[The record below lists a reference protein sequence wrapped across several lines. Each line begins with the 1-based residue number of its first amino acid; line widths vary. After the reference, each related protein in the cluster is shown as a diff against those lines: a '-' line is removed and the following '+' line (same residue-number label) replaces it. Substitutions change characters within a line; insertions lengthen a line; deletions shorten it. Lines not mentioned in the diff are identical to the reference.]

1 MPFQFFLINFFS
13 FKQIFERI
21 IEAKLENNSPP
32 SILQSVISTLNLYE
46 HKLQTLEKQGRI
58 VRFFMSPRLRKQLDH
73 LNSFLCRQVAEL
85 ESEIKAKVN
94 IPFKSSIKYLSYDS
108 FLDASGS
115 SQSNSPLSSSSSYP
129 SPSTPRQQPLNNKSQ
144 PNANV
149 SEEKFV
155 QQVEQIWTNL
165 FGKEVF

>member
-1 MPFQFFLINFFS
+1 
-13 FKQIFERI
+13 
-21 IEAKLENNSPP
+21 
-32 SILQSVISTLNLYE
+32 
-46 HKLQTLEKQGRI
+46 
-58 VRFFMSPRLRKQLDH
+58 MSPRLRKQLDH

-129 SPSTPRQQPLNNKSQ
+129 SPSTPRQQPLKNKSQ